1 MADGAEQFGL
11 AGSGGSAASDLCDPI
26 AFEARLAEARARRAA
41 ALAASAPARSAEPTA
56 IPVLTAPPDQRPR
69 EPAARRPGLLRPV
82 LLAGLVVA
90 AGAAAVLTLA
100 PLARAPAPAANA
112 VAPVLAGL
120 PAPVALPAPAPAQAA
135 VANAPLPH
143 LQIAAGPDL
152 LHASLLQAAIVPP
165 HAFPRPLTA
174 GVVSKARTE
183 PQETA
188 ATSPFLD
195 TAGRDPGARPPDP
208 HRRSRPHDARG
219 RISAPSERSP
229 DPRAQRPGAAGRP
242 AGRSDPGCARPCK
255 QAALQLGEARQAVPR
270 RVRGASRPRR
280 GPLTAETRAARSGPA
295 SLCWQRSANWAI
307 IAVLCPS
314 DPTGRPSGGQR
325 CERDRRPY
333 RRGEW
338 IWRRTG
344 SPHERRTKEHLRN

>member
-69 EPAARRPGLLRPV
+69 EPAARGSGLLRPV
-82 LLAGLVVA
+82 LLAGLVVVA

-100 PLARAPAPAANA
+100 PLARAPAPAANP

-143 LQIAAGPDL
+143 LQIAAGPDI

-195 TAGRDPGARPPDP
+195 TAAATRALARQTRTAAADPTTLAAAFPLPPSARPTP
-208 HRRSRPHDARG
+208 
-219 RISAPSERSP
+219 
-229 DPRAQRPGAAGRP
+229 
-242 AGRSDPGCARPCK
+242 
-255 QAALQLGEARQAVPR
+255 
-270 RVRGASRPRR
+270 
-280 GPLTAETRAARSGPA
+280 ARSGPA
-295 SLCWQRSANWAI
+295 RQAAPPADPIQAALDRASRRLSNWVKRARRSLAESAAH
-307 IAVLCPS
+307 S
-314 DPTGRPSGGQR
+314 GRGG
-325 CERDRRPY
+325 DR
-333 RRGEW
+333 
-338 IWRRTG
+338 
-344 SPHERRTKEHLRN
+344 